1 MTVRV
6 VVVDDEPLP
15 RERVVALVRATPGLE
30 LVGEARSGPAAL
42 DLLVAQR
49 PDLAFL
55 DIELPE
61 LDAFELLEALGDDA
75 PPAVI
80 FVTAYDEYAIRAFDV
95 SATDY
100 LLKPV
105 SAERF
110 AAAVARARDR
120 LARGDASAQER
131 LQGALAALD
140 RHRGARRR
148 FVVRRGGTHYFVSV
162 DAVDWIDADGNYL
175 RLHAGGRS
183 HLVRHTMK
191 EVEAE
196 LAPADFVRIHRSTLV
211 NAARIAAVEPTG
223 EGEYVVTM
231 RDGTRLPSSRGYAP
245 RLRALLR

>member
-1 MTVRV
+1 MTLRV

-15 RERVVALVRATPGLE
+15 RERVTALVRATPGLE

-42 DLLVAQR
+42 DAIVALA

-61 LDAFELLEALGDDA
+61 LDAFELLEALGDAA

-110 AAAVARARDR
+110 AAAVGRARER
-120 LARGDASAQER
+120 LARGEAPAQER
-131 LQGALAALD
+131 LQPALAQLD
-140 RHRGARRR
+140 RHRGGRRR
-148 FVVRRGGTHYFVSV
+148 FVVRRGTAHYFVRV

-175 RLHAGGRS
+175 RLHSEGRS

-191 EVEAE
+191 AIEAE
-196 LAPADFVRIHRSTLV
+196 LAGADFVRIHRSTLV
-211 NAARIAAVEPTG
+211 NAARIAAVQPTG
-223 EGEYVVTM
+223 EGEYVVTL
-231 RDGTRLPSSRGYAP
+231 RDGTRLPSSRSYAP